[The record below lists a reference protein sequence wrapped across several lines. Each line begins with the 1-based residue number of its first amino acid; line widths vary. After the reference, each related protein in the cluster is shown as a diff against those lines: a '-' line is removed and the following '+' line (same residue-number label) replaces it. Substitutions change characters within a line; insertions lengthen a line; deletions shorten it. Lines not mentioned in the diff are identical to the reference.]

1 MKNIR
6 LLFGGD
12 TCFDIKVRQSPY
24 LGAWLKRRPNESISP
39 IVSKP
44 VNKNKKLNLR
54 QKIIRKLCE
63 IWKAVKHTQTDTF
76 KYPFP
81 PFFELLIPSEENK
94 DQKSISMR
102 ERNIIRFNNNILNYK
117 DRYDLPFKKI
127 SELLKEKDI
136 VSINLETPL
145 TNHSR
150 SYGLYLSNPGYA
162 KAMVKAGITIVNL
175 ANNHIFDAG
184 EIGFLDTISYLE
196 DANIFI
202 CGAGKDIK
210 SARKGSLIQNNG
222 IKFVFLGYTQYC
234 DLRYASIAADYP
246 GILPLDLN
254 LIIKD
259 IENTKKIGD
268 FVFINL
274 HWGLNNK
281 YSVHSKQIEIAH
293 ELINAGADGIIGH
306 HSHVVQGIEIYKQKP
321 ILYSLGNF
329 IFGHS
334 YTYWQKD
341 NYLAEIIV
349 NEKKI
354 NKVKI
359 YPISGL
365 GKKLSQPELLDGN
378 RANDF
383 LSRLR
388 QISNAFRTKI
398 EIHDNIGYIE
408 L

>member
-1 MKNIR
+1 MKSIR

-12 TCFDIKVRQSPY
+12 TCFDTKVRQSPY

-44 VNKNKKLNLR
+44 LCLR
-54 QKIIRKLCE
+54 HKIIQKLSR
-63 IWKAVKHTQTDTF
+63 IWKAAIHTQKDSF

-81 PFFELLIPSEENK
+81 PFFELLIPSEENEN
-94 DQKSISMR
+94 QKSIGMHD
-102 ERNIIRFNNNILNYK
+102 RNIIRLNNNILNYK
-117 DRYDLPFKKI
+117 DRFDLPFKKI
-127 SELLKEKDI
+127 SGFLKEKDI

-145 TNHSR
+145 SNHSR
-150 SYGLYLSNPGYA
+150 SYGIYLSNPGYA
-162 KAMVKAGITIVNL
+162 KAIAEAGIKIVNL

-184 EIGFLDTISYLE
+184 EIGFLDTMSYLE

-202 CGAGKDIK
+202 CGAGRDIQ
-210 SARKGSLIQNNG
+210 SARKGLMIQNNG
-222 IKFVFLGYTQYC
+222 IKFLFLGYTQYC

-254 LIIKD
+254 LIIED
-259 IENTKKIGD
+259 IENAKKIGD

-274 HWGLNNK
+274 HWGLRNNN
-281 YSVHSKQIEIAH
+281 SVHSKQIEIAH

-321 ILYSLGNF
+321 IIYSLGNF
-329 IFGHS
+329 IFRHS
-334 YTYWQKD
+334 HTNWQKD

-349 NEKKI
+349 KEKKI

-365 GKKLSQPELLDGN
+365 GKKLSQPELLDGK

-383 LSRLR
+383 LSKLR